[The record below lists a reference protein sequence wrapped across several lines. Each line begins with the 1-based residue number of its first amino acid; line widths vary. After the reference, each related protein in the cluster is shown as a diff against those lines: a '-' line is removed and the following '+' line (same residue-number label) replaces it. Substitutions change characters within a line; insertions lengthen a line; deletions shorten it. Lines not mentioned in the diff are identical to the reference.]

1 MKILLKNTI
10 DTLKQLKMEMHDVMD
25 SSTQAKLDQ
34 VIQDLEQHNDLTKSK
49 LTISPVPTLYCIIG
63 TFIEKRNTSLLY
75 FENTPSA

>member
-10 DTLKQLKMEMHDVMD
+10 DTLKQLKMEMHDDMD

-49 LTISPVPTLYCIIG
+49 LLQILGEILEWLPVIRSIMQ
-63 TFIEKRNTSLLY
+63 LLDK
-75 FENTPSA
+75 

>member
-25 SSTQAKLDQ
+25 SSTQAKLGQ

-49 LTISPVPTLYCIIG
+49 LLQILGEILEWLPVIRGIIQ
-63 TFIEKRNTSLLY
+63 LLDK
-75 FENTPSA
+75 

>member
-25 SSTQAKLDQ
+25 SSTQVKLDQ

-49 LTISPVPTLYCIIG
+49 LLQILGEILEWLPVIRGIMQ
-63 TFIEKRNTSLLY
+63 LLDK
-75 FENTPSA
+75 

>member
-25 SSTQAKLDQ
+25 SSTQAKLAQ

-49 LTISPVPTLYCIIG
+49 LLQILGEILEWLPVIRGIMQ
-63 TFIEKRNTSLLY
+63 LLDK
-75 FENTPSA
+75 

>member
-34 VIQDLEQHNDLTKSK
+34 VIKDLEQHNDLTKSK
-49 LTISPVPTLYCIIG
+49 LLQILGEILEWLPVIRGIMQ
-63 TFIEKRNTSLLY
+63 LLDK
-75 FENTPSA
+75 

>member
-34 VIQDLEQHNDLTKSK
+34 VIQDLEQYNDLTKSK
-49 LTISPVPTLYCIIG
+49 LLQILGEILEWLPVIRGIMQ
-63 TFIEKRNTSLLY
+63 LLDK
-75 FENTPSA
+75 

>member
-10 DTLKQLKMEMHDVMD
+10 YTLKQLKMEMHDDMD

-49 LTISPVPTLYCIIG
+49 LLQILGEILEWLPVIRSIMQ
-63 TFIEKRNTSLLY
+63 LLD
-75 FENTPSA
+75 T

>member
-10 DTLKQLKMEMHDVMD
+10 DTLKQLKMEMHDGMD

-49 LTISPVPTLYCIIG
+49 LLQILGEIFGVVAGNSRHYAITG
-63 TFIEKRNTSLLY
+63 
-75 FENTPSA
+75 

>member
-10 DTLKQLKMEMHDVMD
+10 YTLKQLKMEMHDDMD

-49 LTISPVPTLYCIIG
+49 LLQILGEILEWLPVIRGIMQ
-63 TFIEKRNTSLLY
+63 LLDK
-75 FENTPSA
+75 

>member
-10 DTLKQLKMEMHDVMD
+10 DTLKQLKMEMHDGMD

-49 LTISPVPTLYCIIG
+49 LLQILGEIL
-63 TFIEKRNTSLLY
+63 EWLLVIRGIMQLLDK
-75 FENTPSA
+75 

>member
-10 DTLKQLKMEMHDVMD
+10 YTLKQLKMEMHDDMD

-49 LTISPVPTLYCIIG
+49 LLQILGEILEWLPVIRSIMQ
-63 TFIEKRNTSLLY
+63 LLDK
-75 FENTPSA
+75 

>member
-34 VIQDLEQHNDLTKSK
+34 VIQDLEQHNDLTG
-49 LTISPVPTLYCIIG
+49 LGATGC
-63 TFIEKRNTSLLY
+63 FLLFY
-75 FENTPSA
+75 DKELDNEYW